1 MKFKLLIISLLLTG
15 TLFAEFKVG
24 EKLPAISLPD
34 QFENTLQVEST
45 DRLLIL
51 AFEKDISSAINDYL
65 KAKPAGYLKEHHAKY
80 ISDISAMPS
89 LITSMFAIP
98 KMKKFPFSIMLIN
111 DDLGK
116 EFGKKEGRITVY
128 KIKNHQV
135 DAIEFIAPDQLPAL
149 FQSR

>member
-1 MKFKLLIISLLLTG
+1 MKFKLLMISLLLTG

-24 EKLPAISLPD
+24 EKLPPISLPD

-45 DRLLIL
+45 DRLLIM

-65 KAKPAGYLKEHHAKY
+65 KAKPAGYLNEHHAKY

-98 KMKKFPFSIMLIN
+98 KMKKFPFSIMLIYN
-111 DDLGK
+111 DLGK
-116 EFGKKEGRITVY
+116 EFSKEKGRITVY
-128 KIKNHQV
+128 RIKNHQI
-135 DAIEFIAPDQLPAL
+135 DAIEFVAPNRLPAL
-149 FQSR
+149 FR

>member
-1 MKFKLLIISLLLTG
+1 MKLRLILLSLFLT
-15 TLFAEFKVG
+15 TVLFAEFKIG

-34 QFENTLQVEST
+34 QFENELEVRGT
-45 DRLLIL
+45 DRLLII

-65 KAKPAGYLKEHHAKY
+65 KTKPANYLQAHHARY

-98 KMKKFPFSIMLIN
+98 KMEKFPFSIMLIH

-116 EFGKKEGRITVY
+116 NFSRKEGKITIYRIKDR
-128 KIKNHQV
+128 KIN
-135 DAIEFIAPDQLPAL
+135 AIEFIAPESLPAL
-149 FQSR
+149 FR